1 MLRLWGRKE
10 EEEPPAERRE
20 VPVRALTP
28 SGWISGKLILPGIV
42 QVIDFIDNENF
53 LRLTEVRFEGDQK
66 EMRFLALRRD
76 SIVLLTVESNENL
89 ESVETV
95 GFQDEHRVTCWIEC
109 GAIQGV
115 MLLRLG
121 ARLSDYITRHEGLV
135 VLRECRYRIRNPK
148 TMKVEEG
155 ESWAL
160 LVNPQKI
167 VAITERPQTG
177 GG

>member
-1 MLRLWGRKE
+1 MLGLWGRKE
-10 EEEPPAERRE
+10 EEPPVERRA

-28 SGWISGKLILPGIV
+28 SGWISGKLIPPGIV
-42 QVIDFIDNENF
+42 RLIDFIDNEKF

-66 EMRFLALRRD
+66 EVAFLALRRD
-76 SIVLLTVESNENL
+76 SIVLLAIDSNENI

-109 GAIQGV
+109 GAILGV

-121 ARLSDYITRHEGLV
+121 TRLSDYMIRHEGLV
-135 VLRECRYRIRNPK
+135 VLRECRYRIRNPM

-160 LVNPQKI
+160 LLNPQKI
-167 VAITERPQTG
+167 VAITETPQTG
-177 GG
+177 EG

>member
-53 LRLTEVRFEGDQK
+53 LRLTEVRFEGDQE